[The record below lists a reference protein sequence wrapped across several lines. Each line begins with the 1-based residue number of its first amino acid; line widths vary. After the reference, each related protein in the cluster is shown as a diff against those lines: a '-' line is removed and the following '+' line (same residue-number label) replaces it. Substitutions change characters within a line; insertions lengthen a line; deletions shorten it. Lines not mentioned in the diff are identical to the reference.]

1 VQTDACVLKASD
13 GETQGIKL
21 GTQYVLQTQSKEGL
35 QRIFDVDP
43 SLAEEE
49 EGDDSMQLA
58 RYLKERVLTIDVW
71 NADSLMHVGTCK
83 VPLSSFMRQGE
94 PSRIVAQEYDLCEA
108 EFGTYIGGMQLLV
121 SNEGRKVAGKQ
132 APSPPGG
139 HKHKKKVTSK
149 PLEKVEN
156 TDSSM
161 PSLATMYDA
170 AKTNHHQSE
179 DARKKLRVERL
190 KRQTVQTELTQTLT
204 VLSNPTASEW
214 DKMSSLRQIEMVRE
228 TKKHAILEKVLKESL
243 GSKQTVDVV
252 TG

>member
-1 VQTDACVLKASD
+1 
-13 GETQGIKL
+13 
-21 GTQYVLQTQSKEGL
+21 
-35 QRIFDVDP
+35 
-43 SLAEEE
+43 
-49 EGDDSMQLA
+49 
-58 RYLKERVLTIDVW
+58 
-71 NADSLMHVGTCK
+71 
-83 VPLSSFMRQGE
+83 MRQGE

-108 EFGTYIGGMQLLV
+108 EFGTYIGGLQLLV
-121 SNEGRKVAGKQ
+121 SNEGRKVAPKQ

-149 PLEKVEN
+149 PLEKVETAALPN
-156 TDSSM
+156 
-161 PSLATMYDA
+161 LATMYEA
-170 AKTNHHQSE
+170 AKTHQSE

-190 KRQTVQTELTQTLT
+190 KRQTVQTELQANQTLT

-252 TG
+252 TGQPALFHFLVSNPLPQEEVFSILVSGDEAVPELKLVHNESDQEW